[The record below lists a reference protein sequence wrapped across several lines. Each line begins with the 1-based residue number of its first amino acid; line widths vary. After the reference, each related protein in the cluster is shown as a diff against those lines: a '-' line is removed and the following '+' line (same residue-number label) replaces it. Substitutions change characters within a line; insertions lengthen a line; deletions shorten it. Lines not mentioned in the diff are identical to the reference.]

1 MRLEFALPSVC
12 LIKKKTSYETDILRG
27 IFFLLFTFLLQMNKL
42 QVGVGLN
49 HWGHSDLEAKKK
61 YLNAVRF
68 LKSYLGYTSTI
79 LAPKKISKSNLR

>member
-1 MRLEFALPSVC
+1 
-12 LIKKKTSYETDILRG
+12 
-27 IFFLLFTFLLQMNKL
+27 MNKL

-79 LAPKKISKSNLR
+79 LAPKKIGKSNLR

>member
-12 LIKKKTSYETDILRG
+12 LIKKKNLIRNWYIERD
-27 IFFLLFTFLLQMNKL
+27 FFLLFTFLLQMNKL

-79 LAPKKISKSNLR
+79 LAPKKSEKAI